1 MKFLDEFKTF
11 AMKGNMVDMAVG
23 IIIGGAF
30 GKIVSSLVADIIMP
44 PIGVLL
50 GGVNFTDLALTIKKA
65 SDTAEAVTWNYGN
78 FIQVAI
84 DFLIITFSVF
94 LLVKAINSMKKKEEE
109 AAPAPPPAPTKEQE
123 LLTEIRDL
131 LKK

>member
-1 MKFLDEFKTF
+1 MKFLNEFKTF
-11 AMKGNMVDMAVG
+11 AMKGNMIDMAVG

-50 GGVNFTDLALTIKKA
+50 GGVNFTDLKMTIKA
-65 SDTAEAVTWNYGN
+65 ATDTAEAVTWNYGN

-84 DFLIITFSVF
+84 DFLIIALAVF
-94 LLVKAINSMKKKEEE
+94 MLVKAINSMKKKEE
-109 AAPAPPPAPTKEQE
+109 AAPAAPPTPTRDQE
-123 LLTEIRDL
+123 LLVEIRDL